1 MTTGILLKFFSE
13 IITAHYLPNKSD
25 AALSETFGLRSS
37 RFLNDFKLAMQN
49 FNPRQAVN
57 AVHYLR
63 EFDTKSNGIDSYL
76 NEYDLLLELI
86 FKIFT

>member
-1 MTTGILLKFFSE
+1 MK
-13 IITAHYLPNKSD
+13 
-25 AALSETFGLRSS
+25 
-37 RFLNDFKLAMQN
+37 N

-63 EFDTKSNGIDSYL
+63 EFDTKSKGIDSYL